1 MIKYINCK
9 DLPCPEPV
17 LRTKDALE
25 EMEEGI
31 LEVEVNSFSS
41 IQNVKRFAQNLG
53 LFVDTKKEGKNTII
67 RIVKGY
73 ECGLDLS
80 QNGGVD
86 KESKSFWALIAG
98 AVVTAVLAS
107 TCCLGPL
114 LFLVFGMSVGSLSFL
129 HIFAPY
135 REYFTI
141 VAVIIIVYLWWN
153 YFFRLRK
160 RPVCEGSICKNYVKY
175 LSIGT
180 LFVAIMLSYPYWA
193 QYLFIGE

>member
-1 MIKYINCK
+1 MVKRIDCK
-9 DLPCPEPV
+9 NLACPEPV

-41 IQNVKRFAQNLG
+41 IQNVKRFAENQG
-53 LFVDTKKEGKNTII
+53 LYVDLKKDGKTTLI

-73 ECGLDLS
+73 ECGFDLAS
-80 QNGGVD
+80 NASK
-86 KESKSFWALIAG
+86 KETKSFWTLIAG
-98 AVVTAVLAS
+98 AAITAVLAS

-114 LFLVFGMSVGSLSFL
+114 LFLIFGVSVGSLSFL

-135 REYFTI
+135 RDYFT
-141 VAVIIIVYLWWN
+141 VSAVVIIGYLWWN

-160 RPVCEGSICKNYVKY
+160 RVVCEGSICKNYVKY

-180 LFVAIMLSYPYWA
+180 VFVAIMLTYPYWA
-193 QYLFIGE
+193 QYILTGE

>member
-1 MIKYINCK
+1 MVKRIDCK
-9 DLPCPEPV
+9 NLACPEPV

-25 EMEEGI
+25 EMDEGI

-41 IQNVKRFAQNLG
+41 IQNVKRFAQNQG
-53 LFVDTKKEGKNTII
+53 YYVDEKKYSKSTVI

-73 ECGLDLS
+73 ECELEDF
-80 QNGGVD
+80 NYKND
-86 KESKSFWALIAG
+86 KSFWTLILG

-114 LFLVFGMSVGSLSFL
+114 LFLMFGVSVGSLSFL

-135 REYFTI
+135 RSYFTVI
-141 VAVIIIVYLWWN
+141 ALVIITYLWWH
-153 YFFRLRK
+153 YFFKIRK

-180 LFVAIMLSYPYWA
+180 FFVFVMLTYPYWA
-193 QYLFIGE
+193 QYLLGD

>member
-1 MIKYINCK
+1 MVKRIDCK
-9 DLPCPEPV
+9 DMACPEPV
-17 LRTKDALE
+17 LKTKDALE

-41 IQNVKRFAQNLG
+41 IQNVKRFAENQG
-53 LFVDTKKEGKNTII
+53 HFVDTKKEGKNTVI

-73 ECGLDLS
+73 ECELDLE
-80 QNGGVD
+80 QNASD
-86 KESKSFWALIAG
+86 KETKSFWALIAG

-114 LFLVFGMSVGSLSFL
+114 LFLIFGVSMGSLSFL
-129 HIFAPY
+129 SVFAPY
-135 REYFTI
+135 HTYFSITA
-141 VAVIIIVYLWWN
+141 VVIIAYLWWN
-153 YFFRLRK
+153 WFFRLRK

-180 LFVAIMLSYPYWA
+180 VFVAIMLTYPYWA
-193 QYLFIGE
+193 QYLLMGE